1 MRLVLPRYGSCGK
14 VEPML
19 GPAVQRLFAATG
31 VMPTG
36 VWR

>member
-1 MRLVLPRYGSCGK
+1 MRLVLPRYGSCG

-19 GPAVQRLFAATG
+19 GLAVQRAFAASD